1 MKLIKQNF
9 WILKEHD
16 DFSYLRKFEPDIRNG
31 FGEITNS
38 FLKTR
43 NFTKNVWLINV
54 FATQFSMADISFNI
68 TRKELEN
75 AQIAEVNQLFSVW
88 IYFANMATASV
99 SFKLNANEE
108 KCKQWCQQRF
118 TYQLHV
124 LGIRLTTLQLCF
136 NL

>member
-54 FATQFSMADISFNI
+54 FATQFSMADISFNV
-68 TRKELEN
+68 THKELEN
-75 AQIAEVNQLFSVW
+75 AQIAQVNQLFQPLNLVCLHIRPQPLWVLSWMLMRKNV
-88 IYFANMATASV
+88 NNDV
-99 SFKLNANEE
+99 SKDSPINYMF
-108 KCKQWCQQRF
+108 
-118 TYQLHV
+118 
-124 LGIRLTTLQLCF
+124 
-136 NL
+136 

>member
-1 MKLIKQNF
+1 MKQNL

-16 DFSYLRKFEPDIRNG
+16 DFSYLQKFELDIRNG

-54 FATQFSMADISFNI
+54 FATQFSMADISFNV

-75 AQIAEVNQLFSVW
+75 AQIAQVNQLF
-88 IYFANMATASV
+88 
-99 SFKLNANEE
+99 
-108 KCKQWCQQRF
+108 
-118 TYQLHV
+118 
-124 LGIRLTTLQLCF
+124 
-136 NL
+136 